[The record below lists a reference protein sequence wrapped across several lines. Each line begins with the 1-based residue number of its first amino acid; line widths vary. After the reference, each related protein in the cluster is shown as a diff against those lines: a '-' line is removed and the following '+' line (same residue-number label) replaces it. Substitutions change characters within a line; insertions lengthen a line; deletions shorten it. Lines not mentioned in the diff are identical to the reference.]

1 MTSSEGSERAEE
13 WARAVSERGESRE
26 EVRGARRPGA
36 WDPLKCGDGT
46 PRRNFLRCRTSPRAV
61 DADDHTSGEARPGT
75 LGAGDAP
82 FSGDAFP
89 PPPEERG
96 AFVERYARLVHAALH
111 RAVVAAGH
119 GAERNRADLLE
130 DLFAASFVAMFE
142 DDARRLRLW
151 DGRCS
156 RESWLS
162 LIAASVARD
171 HLRAERRRERRLVR
185 DADLQAMADLTEIV
199 DDREDK
205 ATARRLLVLALGALA
220 EPDRALLTA
229 LVLEEQAPAE
239 VSAALGIAAGALY
252 TRKSRALARLR
263 AAFDRVV
270 AREEGVTTGKE
281 ARAVASNEPGA
292 GRGGARQGVSR

>member
-1 MTSSEGSERAEE
+1 M
-13 WARAVSERGESRE
+13 
-26 EVRGARRPGA
+26 
-36 WDPLKCGDGT
+36 
-46 PRRNFLRCRTSPRAV
+46 RCRTSPHAV
-61 DADDHTSGEARPGT
+61 EADDRTSGEARPGP
-75 LGAGDAP
+75 LGAEGSPSA
-82 FSGDAFP
+82 SAAAFP

-96 AFVERYARLVHAALH
+96 AFVERYARLVHVALN
-111 RAVVAAGH
+111 RALVGAGH
-119 GAERNRADLLE
+119 GVERNRADLLE

-156 RESWLS
+156 RESWVS

-171 HLRAERRRERRLVR
+171 HLRAERRREKRLVR

-199 DDREDK
+199 DDREEK
-205 ATARRLLVLALGALA
+205 ATARRRLGLALGALA

-229 LVLEEQAPAE
+229 LILEEQAPAQ

-270 AREEGVTTGKE
+270 ALEEGQTSGKE
-281 ARAVASNEPGA
+281 ARASASNEPGA
-292 GRGGARQGVSR
+292 SPGGARQGVSR